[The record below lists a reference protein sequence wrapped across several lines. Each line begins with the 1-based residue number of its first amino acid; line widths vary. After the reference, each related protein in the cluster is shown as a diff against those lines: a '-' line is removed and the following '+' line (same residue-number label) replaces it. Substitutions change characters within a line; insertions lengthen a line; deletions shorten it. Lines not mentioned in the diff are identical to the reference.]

1 MSRLIVWEADYLFSC
16 FLLGIFLMLVYDLL
30 RIIRIVLPHRS
41 ILTGMEDIIYWLAV
55 SGAVFVMLYRGND
68 GIIRWYAV
76 AAIIMAMVLFNLCI
90 SRFLVPVIGRLLRV
104 PIDFLGK
111 VLKSIGK
118 KVKIIFKSIKKRRK
132 KRNRWFHGRKKM
144 EEEKEQ

>member
-1 MSRLIVWEADYLFSC
+1 MSRMIIWEGDYLFSC
-16 FLLGIFLMLVYDLL
+16 FLLGMILMLAYDIL

-41 ILTGMEDIIYWLAV
+41 FFTGLEDMIYWLAV
-55 SGAVFVMLYRGND
+55 SGAVFVTLYRGND

-76 AAIIMAMVLFNLCI
+76 AAIILAMLLFNLCI

-104 PIDFLGK
+104 PVDFLGK
-111 VLKSIGK
+111 VLQSIYK
-118 KVKIIFKSIKKRRK
+118 KVKIVCRSIKKRK
-132 KRNRWFHGRKKM
+132 KRHRWFHGRKKM